1 MSSLLLFQT
10 AFLPVKSQASSPFL
24 LVQCLRVVVV
34 VVVVIVPSRDIYLK
48 SMTSVSLALP
58 ANIHASLS

>member
-24 LVQCLRVVVV
+24 LVQCLRVFV